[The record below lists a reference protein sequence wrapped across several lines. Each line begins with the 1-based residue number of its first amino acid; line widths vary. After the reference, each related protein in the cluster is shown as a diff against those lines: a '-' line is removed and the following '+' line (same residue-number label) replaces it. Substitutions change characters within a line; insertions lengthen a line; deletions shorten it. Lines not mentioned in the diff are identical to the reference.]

1 MWCTLPATAS
11 RTYGNLSVAAAL
23 QTDDLLAIM
32 KGGWSMNA
40 VRYWAVFSLGVAA
53 GAAAALIYAP
63 QTGEKTRKQLKRHLE
78 DASDY
83 IKDASDDLSKHATKV
98 YQTTIDR
105 ASDVA
110 SRVSSVAGNVS
121 SAASNIADKV
131 GDLV

>member
-1 MWCTLPATAS
+1 
-11 RTYGNLSVAAAL
+11 
-23 QTDDLLAIM
+23 
-32 KGGWSMNA
+32 MNA

-63 QTGEKTRKQLKRHLE
+63 QTGEKTRKQLKRNLQ
-78 DASDY
+78 DATDY
-83 IKDASDDLSKHATKV
+83 IKDTSGDLGKHATRIYK
-98 YQTTIDR
+98 TTKDV

-110 SRVSSVAGNVS
+110 SRVSSVANDVG

>member
-1 MWCTLPATAS
+1 
-11 RTYGNLSVAAAL
+11 V
-23 QTDDLLAIM
+23 
-32 KGGWSMNA
+32 KGEITMNA

-83 IKDASDDLSKHATKV
+83 IKDTTDDLSKHATRV
-98 YQTTIDR
+98 YKSTRD
-105 ASDVA
+105 AAGDVA

-121 SAASNIADKV
+121 SVAGNIRDKV

>member
-1 MWCTLPATAS
+1 M
-11 RTYGNLSVAAAL
+11 SV
-23 QTDDLLAIM
+23 
-32 KGGWSMNA
+32 

-83 IKDASDDLSKHATKV
+83 IKDTTDDLSKHATRV
-98 YQTTIDR
+98 YKQTRD
-105 ASDVA
+105 AAGDVA

-121 SAASNIADKV
+121 SAASNIADRV

>member
-1 MWCTLPATAS
+1 
-11 RTYGNLSVAAAL
+11 
-23 QTDDLLAIM
+23 
-32 KGGWSMNA
+32 MNV

-63 QTGEKTRKQLKRHLE
+63 QTGEKTRKQLKRNLQ
-78 DASDY
+78 DATDY
-83 IKDASDDLSKHATKV
+83 IKDTSDDLGKHATRVIK
-98 YQTTIDR
+98 TTKGV